1 MAKDG
6 LLCINKQ
13 LTQLGSR
20 SSLHLT
26 RSSPTQRE
34 ACQCCHNG
42 AHCYCIPSNLCLR
55 YFYLYLKAVYICK
68 YEQKVDIILGAVQ
81 FLMLAGVSGCVCVC
95 MREISDYLSSVC
107 GSVPFESFITQKQH
121 FQHLLLYANVSQS
134 KCLNMFVCEQRWAVW
149 CETNLF
155 ILCLIRWINP
165 QIKLPLI
172 LLENMREF
180 FFSKLLDESVC
191 VYCKKVRV

>member
-1 MAKDG
+1 MAAG
-6 LLCINKQ
+6 LRFTSHAPAQ
-13 LTQLGSR
+13 R
-20 SSLHLT
+20 SEKLASVAIMVLIVTVSHQT
-26 RSSPTQRE
+26 FF
-34 ACQCCHNG
+34 
-42 AHCYCIPSNLCLR
+42 LR

-134 KCLNMFVCEQRWAVW
+134 KCLNMFVCEQRWAV
-149 CETNLF
+149 
-155 ILCLIRWINP
+155 
-165 QIKLPLI
+165 
-172 LLENMREF
+172 
-180 FFSKLLDESVC
+180 
-191 VYCKKVRV
+191 